1 MTSRQLRG
9 QSYTGQLVNSKQ
21 LDFRKYFK
29 VLQETVCRVN
39 ECVLAVRDL
48 SVCLTLLP
56 DQLKDLLVRLLLTLR
71 PGEPQ
76 RGGGERV
83 WGRGQLQPEHLV
95 TRGLL
100 GRQAAARVL
109 LYAPDDEVLQRDM
122 ITLYS
127 LTLSTMDTFLFF
139 HSRKFPLIY

>member
-1 MTSRQLRG
+1 M
-9 QSYTGQLVNSKQ
+9 
-21 LDFRKYFK
+21 
-29 VLQETVCRVN
+29 N
-39 ECVLAVRDL
+39 ECVLAVSDL

-56 DQLKDLLVRLLLTLR
+56 DQLKDLLVRLLPTLR

-83 WGRGQLQPEHLV
+83 WGRRQLRPEHLV

-100 GRQAAARVL
+100 GCQATARVL

-139 HSRKFPLIY
+139 HSRKFP

>member
-1 MTSRQLRG
+1 M
-9 QSYTGQLVNSKQ
+9 
-21 LDFRKYFK
+21 
-29 VLQETVCRVN
+29 N
-39 ECVLAVRDL
+39 ECVLAVSDL

-56 DQLKDLLVRLLLTLR
+56 DQLKDLLVRLLPTLR

-83 WGRGQLQPEHLV
+83 WGRRQLRPEHLV

-109 LYAPDDEVLQRDM
+109 LYAPDDEVLGENISSFIF
-122 ITLYS
+122 ITL
-127 LTLSTMDTFLFF
+127 LD
-139 HSRKFPLIY
+139 